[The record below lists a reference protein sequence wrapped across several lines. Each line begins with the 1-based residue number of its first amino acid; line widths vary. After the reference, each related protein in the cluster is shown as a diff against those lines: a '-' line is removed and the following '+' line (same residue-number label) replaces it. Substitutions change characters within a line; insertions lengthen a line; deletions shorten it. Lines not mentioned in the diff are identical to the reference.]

1 MAAEPSS
8 RFLTLGYIAALTM
21 VAVMSVASHV
31 VLDRTLVAHAGA
43 ASVINVSGRQRM
55 LSQRIASLA
64 AQSALGDVSA
74 RVELKIAID
83 EFELAHRRLVHG
95 DPARG
100 LPAPSSP
107 DLHALYFSGST
118 PLDAQVHAYIAQ
130 ARLVDGLQAGD
141 PRLKSDLAPL
151 FAAARKPLLAGLN
164 AVTAQHQRMS
174 EVQLQT
180 LKTLQ
185 MASLALI
192 LLTLLAEA
200 LGIFRP
206 MVRKI
211 MRYTSEL
218 NRAATIDPLTGVFN
232 RRCFNERGLA
242 ELARAARYGRETSLL
257 MIDADRFKAVNDTY
271 GHGVGD
277 DVLTVLTATLGRLLR
292 PADLLGRMGGEEF
305 AVILAETDIE
315 GAQVAAERLRLAVAA
330 LRVPTPSGDI
340 AFTVSIGA
348 TNFAPQEMLLK
359 PALDRADAA
368 LYAAKGAGRNR
379 VATAPRPQLAPINV
393 EAVAAF

>member
-8 RFLTLGYIAALTM
+8 RLLTLGYIAALTM
-21 VAVMSVASHV
+21 VAVMSLASHV

-64 AQSALGDVSA
+64 AQSALGDVAA
-74 RVELKIAID
+74 RADLKTAID
-83 EFELAHRRLVHG
+83 DFELAHARLLHG

-100 LPAPSSP
+100 LPAPSTP
-107 DLHALYFSGST
+107 ELQALYFSGAR
-118 PLDAQVHAYIAQ
+118 PLDGQVRAYIAE
-130 ARLVDGLQAGD
+130 ARLVEALPAGD
-141 PRLKSDLAPL
+141 PRLKTVLPPL

-164 AVTAQHQRMS
+164 AVTTEHQRMS
-174 EVQLQT
+174 EAQLQT

-185 MASLALI
+185 MGSLTLI
-192 LLTLLAEA
+192 LVTLLAEA

-211 MRYTSEL
+211 IQYTSEL

-232 RRCFNERGLA
+232 RRCFTDRGLT
-242 ELARAARYGRETSLL
+242 ELARAARYGRQTALL
-257 MIDADRFKAVNDTY
+257 MIDADRFKSINDTH

-277 DVLTVLTATLGRLLR
+277 DVLIALTGALGLALR
-292 PADLLGRMGGEEF
+292 PSDLLGRLGGEEF
-305 AVILAETDIE
+305 AVILPETGLE
-315 GAQVAAERLRLAVAA
+315 GAQYAAERLREAVAA
-330 LRVPTPSGDI
+330 LRISTPSGDI
-340 AFTVSIGA
+340 AFTVSVGV
-348 TNFAPQEMLLK
+348 TNFAPGETVLK

-368 LYAAKGAGRNR
+368 LYAAKAGGRNR
-379 VATAPRPQLAPINV
+379 VATTLHDPLVV
-393 EAVAAF
+393 EAATPLAAG